1 MRNTTKCVKQKKR
14 KQRNEQNAI
23 ERAWEY
29 LMLVLNMVTNIDNL
43 F

>member
-1 MRNTTKCVKQKKR
+1 MKRTTQCETKKKR

>member
-1 MRNTTKCVKQKKR
+1 MKRTTQCETKKKR

-29 LMLVLNMVTNIDNL
+29 IMLVFNMIANCDNL